1 MKQRVI
7 LSKNMATELAV
18 AISECE
24 HEQLFVLTDDTTR
37 QHCWPLIS
45 RFLCLRGARL
55 PMSGASWRQEGVRA
69 IRY

>member
-1 MKQRVI
+1 
-7 LSKNMATELAV
+7 MATELAL

-45 RFLCLRGARL
+45 RF
-55 PMSGASWRQEGVRA
+55 
-69 IRY
+69 